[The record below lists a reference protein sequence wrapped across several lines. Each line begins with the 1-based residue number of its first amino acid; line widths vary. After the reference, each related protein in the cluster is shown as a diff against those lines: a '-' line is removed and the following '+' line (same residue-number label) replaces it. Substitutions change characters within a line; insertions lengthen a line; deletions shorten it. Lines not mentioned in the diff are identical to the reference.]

1 MKQVMDKV
9 IDQVTKK
16 NAEADLILTKSKSLK
31 MSSQR
36 GEINEYKVSSSQIL
50 GVRVI
55 KDGRVGISYTESLD
69 NESLDLL
76 VKQALQN
83 AEMSEPNANEGILKL
98 SGHGSDEKKY
108 AEKDVDIAH
117 KTKMALELETE
128 PKRLDSRVVAV
139 PYNSYSENETE
150 SFYLNSNGR
159 STSYADKNY
168 YIVSSALM
176 DENGKKANFYDFHM
190 AHTYEELQWKK
201 IIENSM
207 FHSSNLLTEKA
218 LPTGKYNVQFK
229 VDELKSLFEC
239 FSNFYSSKSAIDKV
253 NPWATKIGEE
263 VISKDLSI
271 DDEPLYK
278 DAFRPT
284 KFDDEGVERKP
295 LSLIKDGVLKS
306 FYHNSKTAKHF
317 NTQSTG
323 HASRGPAS
331 SLNVGGTYLV
341 VNGKNKKPV
350 PQKYLEVIQMDGLGS
365 GANRVTGEFSVA
377 IKGYVWENGQRSM
390 TFGNITLSGN
400 LIELLKNV
408 EVVGDKLLSST
419 DQSFFT
425 VPLMFHGLSVAGS

>member
-1 MKQVMDKV
+1 MKNIMERV
-9 IDQVTKK
+9 IDGVTKQ
-16 NAEADLILTKSKSLK
+16 NAEADLILSRAKSLK

-55 KDGRVGISYTESLD
+55 KDGRVGISYTEALD

-83 AEMSEPNANEGILKL
+83 AEMSEPNLDEGILKIN
-98 SGHGSDEKKY
+98 GHLSDEKKY
-108 AEKDVDIAH
+108 PEKDVDIAH

-139 PYNSYSENETE
+139 PYNSYNESESE
-150 SFYLNSNGR
+150 SYYLNSNGR
-159 STSYADKNY
+159 STKYADKSY
-168 YIVSSALM
+168 SIVTSALM
-176 DENGKKANFYDFHM
+176 DDNGKKANFYDFHM
-190 AHTYEELQWKK
+190 AHTFEELQWKQ
-201 IIENSM
+201 IVENAM
-207 FHSSNLLTEKA
+207 FHSSNLLTEKT
-218 LPTGKYNVQFK
+218 LPTGKYNVQFD
-229 VDELKSLFEC
+229 VDELKNLFEC
-239 FSNFYSSKSAIDKV
+239 FSNFYSSKSAIDKI
-253 NPWATKIGEE
+253 NPWATKVGEE

-271 DDEPLYK
+271 NDEPQYK
-278 DAFRPT
+278 DAFRASM
-284 KFDDEGVERKP
+284 FDDEGVERKP
-295 LSLIKDGVLKS
+295 LSLIQDGVLKS

-317 NTQSTG
+317 KTQTTG
-323 HASRGPAS
+323 HASRGPSS
-331 SLNVGGTYLV
+331 SLNVGGTYMV
-341 VNGKNKKPV
+341 VNGKNKKPI

-400 LIELLKNV
+400 LIDLLNNV
-408 EVVGDKLLSST
+408 EVVGDKLISST

-425 VPLMFHGLSVAGS
+425 VPLMFHGLSVAGT